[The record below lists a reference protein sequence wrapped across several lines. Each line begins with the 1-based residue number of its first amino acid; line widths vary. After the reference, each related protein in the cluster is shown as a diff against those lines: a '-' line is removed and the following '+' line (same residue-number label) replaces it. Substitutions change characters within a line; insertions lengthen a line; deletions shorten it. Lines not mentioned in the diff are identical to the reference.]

1 MRELDPEK
9 YSPLTYNYET
19 HRWEKP
25 KPPKPE
31 TVKKVRKNAASK
43 RSRKIKDQ
51 SLIRDSHQC
60 TECGSQKFVCVHHII
75 PLNQGGKDVLE
86 NTKTLCEN
94 CHMKKHEKEPVFKI
108 MLQRYAQ
115 KQSPICIG

>member
-43 RSRKIKDQ
+43 RSRKIK
-51 SLIRDSHQC
+51 R
-60 TECGSQKFVCVHHII
+60 
-75 PLNQGGKDVLE
+75 
-86 NTKTLCEN
+86 
-94 CHMKKHEKEPVFKI
+94 
-108 MLQRYAQ
+108 
-115 KQSPICIG
+115 